1 MWCPAGPNGVA
12 EYTRRTA
19 RMLEPGN
26 LDQRREHRERS
37 RRMPTSPTLP
47 APAIRAAIALVLVA
61 SPLHS
66 QTRLADSASRA
77 RECPICAEWNAPHAP
92 FRVFGNT
99 YYVGTNG
106 LSAVLITSP
115 AGLILIDGGLP
126 ESAPIIIGNIRA
138 AGFRVEDLKLIL
150 NSHAHYDHAGGI
162 AELQRAS
169 GGEVAAR
176 AWSANVM
183 ERGASGND
191 DPQFGLVLPYPA
203 VRSVRHITEG
213 TALHIGTLSVT
224 PHFTG
229 GHTPGGT
236 TWTWRSCEGDTCAD
250 IVYADSQTPV
260 SADSFLFS
268 RSSSYPA
275 AVADFEHGFQVLENL
290 PCDILLTPHP
300 SASKLW
306 ERFSAREKGDARA
319 LFGAAGCKE
328 YAAGARRQ
336 LSERLAHERTR

>member
-1 MWCPAGPNGVA
+1 
-12 EYTRRTA
+12 
-19 RMLEPGN
+19 
-26 LDQRREHRERS
+26 
-37 RRMPTSPTLP
+37 MPTSPILP
-47 APAIRAAIALVLVA
+47 ARAILTAVALVLVA

-66 QTRLADSASRA
+66 QTRPADSASRA
-77 RECPICAEWNAPHAP
+77 RECPSCTEWNVPHAP

-106 LSAVLITSP
+106 LSAVLITSSV
-115 AGLILIDGGLP
+115 GHILIDGGLP
-126 ESAPIIIGNIRA
+126 ESAPLIIANIRA
-138 AGFRVEDLKLIL
+138 AGFRVEDVRLIL

-169 GGEVAAR
+169 GGEVAGR

-203 VRSVRHITEG
+203 VRSVRHIAEG
-213 TALHIGTLSVT
+213 QPVHVGTLSVT

-236 TWTWRSCEGDTCAD
+236 TWTWRSCEGDKCVD

-260 SADSFLFS
+260 SADGFLFS
-268 RSSSYPA
+268 KSSSYPA
-275 AVADFEHGFQVLENL
+275 AVTDFEHGFKVLENL

-300 SASKLW
+300 TASKLW
-306 ERFSAREKGDARA
+306 ERLSARDNGDARA
-319 LFGAAGCKE
+319 LFGATGCKD
-328 YAAGARRQ
+328 YAADARRR
-336 LSERLAHERTR
+336 LSERLAHERAR